1 LQTQDYF
8 EHMTH
13 KTRTYD
19 HFKNQDQVE
28 HMTQNTIE
36 NYTYDQIIISPQNT
50 NSRDLKE
57 VKMKKKN
64 EKFVR

>member
-1 LQTQDYF
+1 
-8 EHMTH
+8 
-13 KTRTYD
+13 
-19 HFKNQDQVE
+19 
-28 HMTQNTIE
+28 MTQNTIE